1 MLVVKHAHLTFFYDI
16 ITVAGVALPYHDISG
31 FAVDHIK
38 RIREDAF
45 MRFI

>member
-1 MLVVKHAHLTFFYDI
+1 VVEDAHFTFFYDI
-16 ITVAGVALPYHDISG
+16 ITVASVAFSDHDISR
-31 FAVDHIK
+31 FAVDHVE

>member
-1 MLVVKHAHLTFFYDI
+1 MLVVEHAYLTLLHDVVP
-16 ITVAGVALPYHDISG
+16 VAGVALPYHNISR

-45 MRFI
+45 MFWI